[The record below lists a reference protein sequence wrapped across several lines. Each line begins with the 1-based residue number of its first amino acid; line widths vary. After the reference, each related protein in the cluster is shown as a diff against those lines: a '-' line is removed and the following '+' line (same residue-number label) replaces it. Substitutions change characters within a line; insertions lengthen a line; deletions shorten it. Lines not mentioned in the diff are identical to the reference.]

1 MRRAEKEACL
11 SRWHPVSV
19 MLALAVLVA
28 SCATEQ
34 STRTGG
40 GTYKVG
46 TPYQIGGVWYYPKE
60 DPFYDETGIA
70 SWYGHDFHGKLTA
83 NGEQYNMDAL
93 TAAHRTLPLPTI
105 VRVTNLENGKS
116 LRLRV
121 NDRGPYARGRI
132 IDVSRRAAELLG
144 FQKNGTARVRVEY
157 EGRGKVADP
166 SQSAD
171 LDPDHAPASS
181 VRAAPLSSVAA
192 TDLAPPP
199 GAQASTPAATA
210 ASLPVPPAAATTATT
225 ADNEPDGIVS
235 TEQVPATTR
244 LWVQVGSFTSR
255 QNADRLV
262 SNLSRVGV
270 AQSSR
275 VLLNGKPM
283 FRVRFGPFNTVE
295 EADSMLDKIISAGQN
310 GAQIIVE

>member
-1 MRRAEKEACL
+1 
-11 SRWHPVSV
+11 
-19 MLALAVLVA
+19 MLALAAFQA
-28 SCATEQ
+28 SCATEP
-34 STRTGG
+34 SPRPGA

-60 DPFYDETGIA
+60 DPFYAETGIA
-70 SWYGHDFHGKLTA
+70 SWYGEDFHGKLTA
-83 NGEQYNMDAL
+83 NGERYNMDAL

-132 IDVSRRAAELLG
+132 IDVSRRAADLLG
-144 FQKNGTARVRVEY
+144 FQRNGTARVRVEY

-166 SQSAD
+166 TQSAD
-171 LDPDHAPASS
+171 LDPNHAPAAS
-181 VRAAPLSSVAA
+181 VRAAPLSSVAS

-199 GAQASTPAATA
+199 GAQAAA
-210 ASLPVPPAAATTATT
+210 PAAATSSLPAPPATASAASP
-225 ADNEPDGIVS
+225 ADNEPDGVVS
-235 TEQVPATTR
+235 TQQVPAMTR

-262 SNLSRVGV
+262 SSLSRVGV
-270 AQSSR
+270 AQTSR
-275 VLLNGKPM
+275 VMLNGKPM
-283 FRVRFGPFNTVE
+283 FRVRFGPFNAVD
-295 EADSMLDKIISAGQN
+295 EADTMLDKVIGAGQN

>member
-1 MRRAEKEACL
+1 
-11 SRWHPVSV
+11 
-19 MLALAVLVA
+19 MLALAALLA
-28 SCATEQ
+28 SCATDP
-34 STRTGG
+34 SPRPGG

-60 DPFYDETGIA
+60 DPFYTETGIA
-70 SWYGHDFHGKLTA
+70 SWYGQDFHGKLTA
-83 NGEQYNMDAL
+83 NGERYNMDAL

-132 IDVSRRAAELLG
+132 IDVSRRASELLG
-144 FQKNGTARVRVEY
+144 FQRNGTARVRVEY

-166 SQSAD
+166 TQSAD
-171 LDPDHAPASS
+171 LDPNHASAAP
-181 VRAAPLSSVAA
+181 VRAAPLSSVAS

-199 GAQASTPAATA
+199 GAQASAPATA
-210 ASLPVPPAAATTATT
+210 TSSLPVPPAAASTVSP

-235 TEQVPATTR
+235 TQQVPAMTR

-262 SNLSRVGV
+262 SSLSRVGV

-275 VLLNGKPM
+275 IMLNGKPM
-283 FRVRFGPFNTVE
+283 FRVRFGPFNAVE
-295 EADSMLDKIISAGQN
+295 EADTMLDKVISAGQN

>member
-1 MRRAEKEACL
+1 
-11 SRWHPVSV
+11 
-19 MLALAVLVA
+19 MLALAALLA
-28 SCATEQ
+28 SCATDP
-34 STRTGG
+34 SPRTAGS

-132 IDVSRRAAELLG
+132 IDVSRRASELLG
-144 FQKNGTARVRVEY
+144 FQRNGTARVRVEY

-166 SQSAD
+166 TQSAD
-171 LDPDHAPASS
+171 LDPNHAPASP
-181 VRAAPLSSVAA
+181 VRAAPLSNVAA

-199 GAQASTPAATA
+199 GAQAAVPAATTS
-210 ASLPVPPAAATTATT
+210 SLPVPTAAASTAAPT
-225 ADNEPDGIVS
+225 DNEPDGIVS
-235 TEQVPATTR
+235 TEQVPAVTR

-262 SNLSRVGV
+262 ANLSRVGV

-283 FRVRFGPFNTVE
+283 FRVRFGPFNAVE
-295 EADSMLDKIISAGQN
+295 EADSMLDKVISAGQN

>member
-1 MRRAEKEACL
+1 
-11 SRWHPVSV
+11 
-19 MLALAVLVA
+19 MLALAALLA
-28 SCATEQ
+28 SCATDP
-34 STRTGG
+34 SPRPGG

-60 DPFYDETGIA
+60 DPFYAETGIA
-70 SWYGHDFHGKLTA
+70 SWYGEDFHGKLTA
-83 NGEQYNMDAL
+83 NGERYNMDAL

-105 VRVTNLENGKS
+105 VRVTNLETGKS

-132 IDVSRRAAELLG
+132 IDVSRRAADLLG
-144 FQKNGTARVRVEY
+144 FQRNGTARVRVEY

-166 SQSAD
+166 TQSAD
-171 LDPDHAPASS
+171 LDPNHAPATP
-181 VRAAPLSSVAA
+181 VRAAPLSSVAS

-199 GAQASTPAATA
+199 GAQASAPASATS
-210 ASLPVPPAAATTATT
+210 SLPVPPAAASAAAPT
-225 ADNEPDGIVS
+225 DNEPDGVVS
-235 TEQVPATTR
+235 TQQVPAMTR

-262 SNLSRVGV
+262 SSLSRVGV

-275 VLLNGKPM
+275 IMLNGKPM
-283 FRVRFGPFNTVE
+283 FRVRFGPFNAVE
-295 EADSMLDKIISAGQN
+295 EADTMLDKVISAGQN

>member
-1 MRRAEKEACL
+1 
-11 SRWHPVSV
+11 
-19 MLALAVLVA
+19 MLALAALLA
-28 SCATEQ
+28 SCATEP
-34 STRTGG
+34 SPRPGG

-60 DPFYDETGIA
+60 DPFYAETGIA
-70 SWYGHDFHGKLTA
+70 SWYGEDFHGKLTA
-83 NGEQYNMDAL
+83 NGERYNMDAL

-132 IDVSRRAAELLG
+132 IDVSRRAADLLG
-144 FQKNGTARVRVEY
+144 FQRNGTARVRVEY

-166 SQSAD
+166 TQSAD
-171 LDPDHAPASS
+171 LDPNHAPATP
-181 VRAAPLSSVAA
+181 VRAAPLSSVAS

-199 GAQASTPAATA
+199 GAQASAPASATS
-210 ASLPVPPAAATTATT
+210 SLPVPPAAASAAAPT
-225 ADNEPDGIVS
+225 DNEPDGVVS
-235 TEQVPATTR
+235 TQQVPAMTR

-262 SNLSRVGV
+262 SSLARIGV

-275 VLLNGKPM
+275 IMLNGKPM
-283 FRVRFGPFNTVE
+283 FRVRFGPFNAVE
-295 EADSMLDKIISAGQN
+295 EADSMLDKVISAGQN

>member
-1 MRRAEKEACL
+1 
-11 SRWHPVSV
+11 
-19 MLALAVLVA
+19 MLALAALLA
-28 SCATEQ
+28 SCATDP
-34 STRTGG
+34 SPRPGG

-60 DPFYDETGIA
+60 DPFYAETGIA
-70 SWYGHDFHGKLTA
+70 SWYGEDFHGKLTA
-83 NGEQYNMDAL
+83 NGERYNMDAL

-105 VRVTNLENGKS
+105 VRVTNLETGKS

-132 IDVSRRAAELLG
+132 IDVSRRAADLLG
-144 FQKNGTARVRVEY
+144 FQRNGTARVRVEY

-166 SQSAD
+166 TQSAD
-171 LDPDHAPASS
+171 LDPNHAPATP
-181 VRAAPLSSVAA
+181 VRAAPLSSVAS

-199 GAQASTPAATA
+199 GAQASAPASATS
-210 ASLPVPPAAATTATT
+210 SLPVPPAAASTASP
-225 ADNEPDGIVS
+225 ADNEPDGVVS
-235 TEQVPATTR
+235 TQQVPAMTR

-262 SNLSRVGV
+262 SSLSRVGV

-275 VLLNGKPM
+275 IMLNGKPM
-283 FRVRFGPFNTVE
+283 FRVRFGPFNAVE
-295 EADSMLDKIISAGQN
+295 EADTMLDKVISAGQN

>member
-1 MRRAEKEACL
+1 MRRVVRESFL
-11 SRWHPVSV
+11 SRRHSV
-19 MLALAVLVA
+19 TLVLALCALLA
-28 SCATEQ
+28 SCATEP
-34 STRTGG
+34 TPRPGG

-70 SWYGHDFHGKLTA
+70 SWYGTDFHGKQTA
-83 NGEQYNMDAL
+83 NGELYNMDAL

-105 VRVTNLENGKS
+105 VRVTNLENGRS

-132 IDVSRRAAELLG
+132 IDVSRRAADLLG
-144 FQKNGTARVRVEY
+144 FQKNGTARVRVQY

-166 SQSAD
+166 TQSAD
-171 LDPDHAPASS
+171 LDPAHAPSS
-181 VRAAPLSSVAA
+181 PVRAAPLTSVAA

-199 GAQASTPAATA
+199 GAQSAPAPASAP
-210 ASLPVPPAAATTATT
+210 SLPTPPPVTTASNV
-225 ADNEPDGIVS
+225 DGEPDGVVS
-235 TEQVPATTR
+235 TQQVPAATR

-262 SNLSRVGV
+262 SNLAGVGV

-283 FRVRFGPFNTVE
+283 FRVRFGPFNVVD
-295 EADSMLDKIISAGQN
+295 EADAMLDKVINAGQN

>member
-1 MRRAEKEACL
+1 
-11 SRWHPVSV
+11 
-19 MLALAVLVA
+19 MLALAALVT
-28 SCATEQ
+28 SCATDP
-34 STRTGG
+34 SPRATAGS

-46 TPYQIGGVWYYPKE
+46 TPYQIGGVWYYPKD
-60 DPFYDETGIA
+60 DPFYDETGVA

-144 FQKNGTARVRVEY
+144 FQRNGTARVRVEY
-157 EGRGKVADP
+157 EGRGKIADP

-171 LDPDHAPASS
+171 LDPDHARGSP
-181 VRAAPLSSVAA
+181 VRAAPLSNVAA

-199 GAQASTPAATA
+199 GAQASAPVAATS
-210 ASLPVPPAAATTATT
+210 SLPVPPAAASTASH

-235 TEQVPATTR
+235 TAQVPAMTR
-244 LWVQVGSFTSR
+244 LWVQAGSFTSR

-275 VLLNGKPM
+275 VMLNGKPM
-283 FRVRFGPFNTVE
+283 FRVRFGPFNAVE
-295 EADSMLDKIISAGQN
+295 EADSMLDKVISAGQN

>member
-210 ASLPVPPAAATTATT
+210 ASLPVPPTAATTATT

-295 EADSMLDKIISAGQN
+295 EADSMLDKVISAGQN

>member
-1 MRRAEKEACL
+1 
-11 SRWHPVSV
+11 
-19 MLALAVLVA
+19 MLALAALLA
-28 SCATEQ
+28 SCATDP
-34 STRTGG
+34 SPRPGG

-60 DPFYDETGIA
+60 DPFYAETGIA
-70 SWYGHDFHGKLTA
+70 SWYGEDFHGKLTA
-83 NGEQYNMDAL
+83 NGERYNMDAL

-132 IDVSRRAAELLG
+132 IDVSRRAADLLG
-144 FQKNGTARVRVEY
+144 FQRNGTARVRVEY

-166 SQSAD
+166 TQSAD
-171 LDPDHAPASS
+171 LDPNHAPATP
-181 VRAAPLSSVAA
+181 VRAAPLSSVAS

-199 GAQASTPAATA
+199 GAQASTPASATS
-210 ASLPVPPAAATTATT
+210 SLPVPPAAASTASPV
-225 ADNEPDGIVS
+225 DNEPDGVVS
-235 TEQVPATTR
+235 TQQVPAMTR

-262 SNLSRVGV
+262 SSLSRVGV

-275 VLLNGKPM
+275 IMLNGKPM
-283 FRVRFGPFNTVE
+283 FRVRFGPFNAVE
-295 EADSMLDKIISAGQN
+295 EADTMLDKVISAGQN

>member
-1 MRRAEKEACL
+1 
-11 SRWHPVSV
+11 
-19 MLALAVLVA
+19 MLALAALLA
-28 SCATEQ
+28 SCATEP
-34 STRTGG
+34 SPRPGG

-60 DPFYDETGIA
+60 DPFYAETGIA
-70 SWYGHDFHGKLTA
+70 SWYGEDFHGKLTA
-83 NGEQYNMDAL
+83 NGERYNMDAL

-105 VRVTNLENGKS
+105 VRVTNLETGKS

-132 IDVSRRAAELLG
+132 IDVSRRAADLLG
-144 FQKNGTARVRVEY
+144 FQRNGTARVRVEY

-166 SQSAD
+166 TQSAD
-171 LDPDHAPASS
+171 LDPNHAPATP
-181 VRAAPLSSVAA
+181 VRAAPLSSVAS

-199 GAQASTPAATA
+199 GAQASAPASAT
-210 ASLPVPPAAATTATT
+210 SSWPDPPAPAPGAAPT
-225 ADNEPDGIVS
+225 DNEPDGVVS
-235 TEQVPATTR
+235 TQQVPAMTR

-262 SNLSRVGV
+262 SSLSRVGV

-275 VLLNGKPM
+275 IMLNGKPM
-283 FRVRFGPFNTVE
+283 FRVRFGPFNAVE
-295 EADSMLDKIISAGQN
+295 EADTMLDKVISAGQN

>member
-1 MRRAEKEACL
+1 M
-11 SRWHPVSV
+11 SRWHSVPV
-19 MLALAVLVA
+19 MLALAALLA
-28 SCATEQ
+28 SCATDP
-34 STRTGG
+34 SSRSTGG
-40 GTYKVG
+40 SGTYKVG

-132 IDVSRRAAELLG
+132 IDVSRRASELLG
-144 FQKNGTARVRVEY
+144 FQRNGTARVRVEY

-166 SQSAD
+166 TQSAD
-171 LDPDHAPASS
+171 LDPNHAPGSS
-181 VRAAPLSSVAA
+181 VRAAPLSNVAA

-199 GAQASTPAATA
+199 GAQAAAPVATTP
-210 ASLPVPPAAATTATT
+210 SLPVPPTAASTASPT
-225 ADNEPDGIVS
+225 DNEPDGIVS
-235 TEQVPATTR
+235 TEQVPAVTR
-244 LWVQVGSFTSR
+244 LWVQVGSFTSP

-262 SNLSRVGV
+262 ANLSRVGV

-283 FRVRFGPFNTVE
+283 FRVRFGPFNAVE
-295 EADSMLDKIISAGQN
+295 EADSMLDKVISAGQN

>member
-1 MRRAEKEACL
+1 
-11 SRWHPVSV
+11 
-19 MLALAVLVA
+19 MLALAALLA
-28 SCATEQ
+28 SCATDP
-34 STRTGG
+34 SPRPGG

-60 DPFYDETGIA
+60 DPFYTETGIA
-70 SWYGHDFHGKLTA
+70 SWYGQDFHGKLTA
-83 NGEQYNMDAL
+83 NGERYNMDAL

-105 VRVTNLENGKS
+105 VRVTNLETGKS

-132 IDVSRRAAELLG
+132 IDVSRRAADLLG
-144 FQKNGTARVRVEY
+144 FQRNGTARVRVEY

-166 SQSAD
+166 TQSAD
-171 LDPDHAPASS
+171 LDPNHAPATP
-181 VRAAPLSSVAA
+181 VRAAPLSSVAS

-199 GAQASTPAATA
+199 GAQASAPASATS
-210 ASLPVPPAAATTATT
+210 SLPVPPAAASTVSP

-235 TEQVPATTR
+235 TQQVPAMTR

-262 SNLSRVGV
+262 SSLSRVGV

-275 VLLNGKPM
+275 IMLNGKPM
-283 FRVRFGPFNTVE
+283 FRVRFGPFNAVE
-295 EADSMLDKIISAGQN
+295 EADTMLDKVISAGQN

>member
-1 MRRAEKEACL
+1 M
-11 SRWHPVSV
+11 SRWHSVPV
-19 MLALAVLVA
+19 MLALAALLA
-28 SCATEQ
+28 SCATDP
-34 STRTGG
+34 SPRATGG
-40 GTYKVG
+40 SGTYKVG

-132 IDVSRRAAELLG
+132 IDVSRRASELLG
-144 FQKNGTARVRVEY
+144 FQRNGTARVRVEY

-166 SQSAD
+166 TQSAE
-171 LDPDHAPASS
+171 LDPNHAPASP
-181 VRAAPLSSVAA
+181 VRAAPLSNVAA

-199 GAQASTPAATA
+199 GAQAAAPAATTS
-210 ASLPVPPAAATTATT
+210 SLPVPPAAASTASPT
-225 ADNEPDGIVS
+225 DNEPDGIVS
-235 TEQVPATTR
+235 TEQVPAVTR

-262 SNLSRVGV
+262 ANMSRVGV

-275 VLLNGKPM
+275 VMLNGKPM
-283 FRVRFGPFNTVE
+283 FRVRFGPFNAVE
-295 EADSMLDKIISAGQN
+295 EADSMLDKVISAGQN